1 MPEITKISHGL
12 TIGDLK
18 YGNARPGVVEAT
30 LKPGETLEEAL
41 DELDERL
48 TAWHKK
54 RYPHLYGDP
63 LPLAGINSSAK
74 PGFYT
79 QEQIAEAV
87 PVPNSIGVIK
97 QNRMP
102 EDQRIAALI
111 ADIYSC
117 FELKVLESYRI
128 MAKANPEL
136 QAAYDMQYKILSK

>member
-18 YGNARPGVVEAT
+18 YGNTRPGVVEAI
-30 LKPGETLEEAL
+30 LKPGETLEDAL

-54 RYPHLYGDP
+54 RYPHLYEDATQQQSNGIP
-63 LPLAGINSSAK
+63 LPDGYVR
-74 PGFYT
+74 F
-79 QEQIAEAV
+79 E
-87 PVPNSIGVIK
+87 SIGVLK
-97 QNRMP
+97 QERTS

-117 FELKVLESYRI
+117 AELKVLESYRI

-136 QAAYDMQYKILSK
+136 QAAYDQQKDKLSK